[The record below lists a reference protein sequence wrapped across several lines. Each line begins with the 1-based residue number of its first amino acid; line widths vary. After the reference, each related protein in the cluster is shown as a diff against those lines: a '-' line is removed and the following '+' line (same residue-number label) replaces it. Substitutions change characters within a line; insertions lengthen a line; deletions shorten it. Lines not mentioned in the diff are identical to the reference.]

1 MGIKSEEIESYSDQ
15 NDTKLKVPKGGM
27 VILNTL
33 MWHAGAPNYSDK
45 NDRSVL
51 VTHYTPNYVRL
62 RMNLKNTTNRKV
74 IERDKKK
81 KGILSQ
87 LLT

>member
-1 MGIKSEEIESYSDQ
+1 
-15 NDTKLKVPKGGM
+15 M
-27 VILNTL
+27 VVLNTL
-33 MWHAGAPNYSDK
+33 MWHAAAPNYSEK

-51 VTHYTPNYVRL
+51 LAHYTPNYVRL
-62 RMNLKNTTNRKV
+62 RMDLKNTTNRKV